1 MREKL
6 MATRMRYLQT
16 ILRGVRAE
24 ISTEELIKN
33 PKLLQLIRK
42 LEFQLRE
49 MEVAYVGKPKIRRAV

>member
-16 ILRGVRAE
+16 ILRGIRAE

-49 MEVAYVGKPKIRRAV
+49 MEVAYVGKPEIRRAV